1 MSQQAATG
9 EAQAEAAAA
18 ASGSAP
24 PAASEQQEQ
33 EDSLLGQQRFATTGF
48 QHAGW
53 LAKATYTFVAPLL
66 RRGAQNQVQCGVGDA
81 GRCRLVCCRCF
92 FFFFFFCLR
101 HAGLC
106 LISAHGSPVWD
117 VADR

>member
-66 RRGAQNQVQCGVGDA
+66 RRGAQNKV
-81 GRCRLVCCRCF
+81 RCAIWVMRGAAAWPAAAPLLCAMPWFPAALLRMGCMPRVVCR
-92 FFFFFFCLR
+92 R
-101 HAGLC
+101 
-106 LISAHGSPVWD
+106 
-117 VADR
+117 